1 MQLLEF
7 RQKLLPPF
15 LKQFRKFNR
24 FSIRQA
30 GLRVV
35 GEYISKQLVEVIH
48 EVFQRAIGTAFELI
62 LRHRKD
68 KYM

>member
-1 MQLLEF
+1 MELFEF

-15 LKQFRKFNR
+15 LKQFRKFDC
-24 FSIRQA
+24 FSVRQA

-35 GEYISKQLVEVIH
+35 GEYIGKQLVEVIN

-62 LRHRKD
+62 LRHHKD